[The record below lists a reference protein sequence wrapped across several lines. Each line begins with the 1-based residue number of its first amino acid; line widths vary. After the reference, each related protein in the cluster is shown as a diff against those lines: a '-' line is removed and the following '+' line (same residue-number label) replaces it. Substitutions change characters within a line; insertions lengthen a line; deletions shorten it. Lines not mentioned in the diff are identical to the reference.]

1 MPNKANL
8 LFKLVLSAILGVSV
22 LAATAS
28 ANPVIP
34 VPTSPNRPMYTP
46 SVPKVGASGYIL
58 LDVNSGRIL
67 AEKNADE
74 RLPPASLTK
83 IMTVYI
89 VSGALQSGHI
99 RLDDK
104 VRVSENAWRTEGS
117 RMFLKVNEEVPV
129 KKLLEG
135 IIVASGNDASVA
147 IAEHIAGTED
157 GFADMMNQQASILG
171 MKDTHFTD
179 STGLPDP
186 NHYST
191 ARDLATLT
199 RAYIMNFPE
208 DYSYHGEKWFS
219 YNGIKQPNRNRLLW
233 RYQYADGLKTG
244 HTKEA
249 GFCLVSSAKKDGMRL
264 VAVVLGEP
272 SDNARTED
280 SIRLL
285 SYGFRFYET
294 HKAYNAGSP
303 LVQARVW
310 KGKSADLPL
319 GVSSDF
325 YVTVPT
331 GQYKRLKATL
341 NLNKTITAPIK
352 KGDTCGTLDIV
363 YNNEV
368 IASKPLIALEPVAK
382 GGLLRRAADSVRMN
396 IHKYI
401 SKSDNEAVNTG

>member
-1 MPNKANL
+1 MRKATNL
-8 LFKLVLSAILGVSV
+8 LFKLVLFTALSLSALST
-22 LAATAS
+22 AAT

-34 VPTSPNRPMYTP
+34 VPTTPNRPMYTP
-46 SVPKVGASGYIL
+46 SVPTVKATGYIL
-58 LDVNSGRIL
+58 MDVNSGKIL

-89 VSGALQSGHI
+89 VSGALQGGHI
-99 RLDDK
+99 QLEDK
-104 VRVSENAWRTEGS
+104 VRVSEKAWRTEGS
-117 RMFLKVNEEVPV
+117 RMFLKVNDEVPV
-129 KKLLEG
+129 KTLLEG

-157 GFADMMNQQASILG
+157 GFADIMNQQAKLLG
-171 MKDTHFTD
+171 MNDSHFVD

-191 ARDLATLT
+191 ARDLAKLT
-199 RAYIMNFPE
+199 RAYIQQFPE

-219 YNGIKQPNRNRLLW
+219 YNNIKQPNRNRLLW

-249 GFCLVSSAKKDGMRL
+249 GYCLVSSAKKDGMRL
-264 VAVVLGEP
+264 IAVVLGEP
-272 SDNARTED
+272 SDAARTED

-294 HKAYNAGSP
+294 HKVYNAGSA

-310 KGKSADLPL
+310 KGKTTDLPL
-319 GVSSDF
+319 GVNSDF

-331 GQYKRLKATL
+331 GQYKRLKASL
-341 NLNKTITAPIK
+341 NLNNSITAPVN
-352 KGDTCGTLDIV
+352 KGEDCGMLNIML
-363 YNNEV
+363 NNEV
-368 IASKPLIALEPVAK
+368 VASQPLVALETVSK
-382 GGLLRRAADSVRMN
+382 GGFLRRATDAVKMN

-401 SKSDNEAVNTG
+401 SKPENETMNTG